1 MKNTGAGRNK
11 KKKTIKERMLYYFDI
26 WLSKGTLPTI
36 ILLFVITGLLV
47 FVIALLAVMF
57 GGKDSLASSLWD
69 TMNHAFDP
77 GVLSGDT
84 GGKIFLFLM
93 LLATL
98 MAFGKLSSSSEIVA
112 MKSGGVSYYRIVA
125 PVLVVGF
132 VVSMFSVIWA
142 EKVVPPCNAEQRR
155 ILTQEIRG
163 NTKPR
168 TQEHVVIK
176 MLKGSTQRITY
187 ARSFDEKTGILDKV
201 TIEEF
206 QNNRL
211 VRVQTAD
218 KATWEGDKWV
228 MDKGTVYS
236 LDDKEGIT
244 SKASFTQQVIPL
256 NAKPR
261 EVSLEQKD
269 ADEMTLGEL
278 KGYIAVLERQHQPT
292 SYYWTEIYMRFAIP
306 LASFVFALL
315 GAPLGTQ
322 RQRSGSSIGL
332 GMSVIVIFVYYG
344 IMAFTTGLGKG
355 GVIPAPLAAMSSN
368 LICLVAGIFLLKRT
382 NY

>member
-1 MKNTGAGRNK
+1 MHIRLLDKYVLKELLYPFLFGIASFS
-11 KKKTIKERMLYYFDI
+11 TIFI
-26 WLSKGTLPTI
+26 
-36 ILLFVITGLLV
+36 
-47 FVIALLAVMF
+47 
-57 GGKDSLASSLWD
+57 ASSML
-69 TMNHAFDP
+69 F
-77 GVLSGDT
+77 
-84 GGKIFLFLM
+84 KIVQYIMTYNAPLLTVARLFAYSLPQVINYTFPMSM

-98 MAFGKLSSSSEIVA
+98 MAFGKLSASSEIVA
-112 MKSGGVSYYRIVA
+112 MKSGGISYYRIVA
-125 PVLVVGF
+125 PVLIVAF

-142 EKVVPPCNAEQRR
+142 EKVVPPCNAEQHR

-168 TQEHVVIK
+168 TQEHIVIK
-176 MLKGSTQRITY
+176 TLKGSTQRITY
-187 ARSFDEKTGILDKV
+187 ARSFNESTGVMDKV

-206 QNNRL
+206 QNNKL

-218 KATWEGDKWV
+218 KAVWDGDKWV
-228 MDKGTVYS
+228 MDKGLVYS
-236 LDDKEGIT
+236 FDDKEGVT
-244 SKASFTQQVIPL
+244 SKASFTKQVIPL
-256 NAKPR
+256 NTKPR
-261 EVSLEQKD
+261 EVSWEQKD

-278 KGYIAVLERQHQPT
+278 KGYIGILERQHQPT

-355 GVIPAPLAAMSSN
+355 GVIPPPLAAMSSDIVC
-368 LICLVAGIFLLKRT
+368 LIAGIYLLKRS

>member
-1 MKNTGAGRNK
+1 MHIRLLDKYVL
-11 KKKTIKERMLYYFDI
+11 KELLY
-26 WLSKGTLPTI
+26 P
-36 ILLFVITGLLV
+36 FVFG
-47 FVIALLAVMF
+47 IASF
-57 GGKDSLASSLWD
+57 SSIFIASSMLFKIVQYITTYNAPLW
-69 TMNHAFDP
+69 TVAR
-77 GVLSGDT
+77 
-84 GGKIFLFLM
+84 LFAYSLPQVINYTFPMSM

-112 MKSGGVSYYRIVA
+112 MKSGVSYYRIVA

-206 QNNRL
+206 QNNKL

>member
-1 MKNTGAGRNK
+1 MHIRLLDKYVL
-11 KKKTIKERMLYYFDI
+11 KELLY
-26 WLSKGTLPTI
+26 P
-36 ILLFVITGLLV
+36 FVFG
-47 FVIALLAVMF
+47 IASF
-57 GGKDSLASSLWD
+57 SSIFIASSMLFKIVQYITTYNAPLW
-69 TMNHAFDP
+69 TVAR
-77 GVLSGDT
+77 
-84 GGKIFLFLM
+84 LFAYSLPQVINYTFPMSM

-355 GVIPAPLAAMSSN
+355 GVIPVPLAAMSSN

>member
-1 MKNTGAGRNK
+1 MHIRLLDKYVL
-11 KKKTIKERMLYYFDI
+11 KELLY
-26 WLSKGTLPTI
+26 P
-36 ILLFVITGLLV
+36 FVFG
-47 FVIALLAVMF
+47 IASF
-57 GGKDSLASSLWD
+57 SSIFIASSMLFKIVQYITTYNAPLW
-69 TMNHAFDP
+69 TVAR
-77 GVLSGDT
+77 
-84 GGKIFLFLM
+84 LFAYSLPQVINYTFPMSM

-142 EKVVPPCNAEQRR
+142 EKIVPPCNAEQRR

>member
-1 MKNTGAGRNK
+1 MHIRLLDKYVL
-11 KKKTIKERMLYYFDI
+11 KELLY
-26 WLSKGTLPTI
+26 P
-36 ILLFVITGLLV
+36 FVFG
-47 FVIALLAVMF
+47 IASF
-57 GGKDSLASSLWD
+57 SSIFIASSMLFKIVQYITTYNAPLW
-69 TMNHAFDP
+69 TVAR
-77 GVLSGDT
+77 
-84 GGKIFLFLM
+84 LFAYSLPQVINYTFPMSM

-155 ILTQEIRG
+155 TLTQEIRG

-332 GMSVIVIFVYYG
+332 GMSVIVILST
-344 IMAFTTGLGKG
+344 MASW
-355 GVIPAPLAAMSSN
+355 PLRRALARAA
-368 LICLVAGIFLLKRT
+368 LFRPPWRPCPRT
-382 NY
+382 